1 MPNDDTKLPSRP
13 FGLDP
18 LRNGMLGPKSF
29 AAIEAGRIGMLNAIG
44 QTAERQ
50 AEFRAQIENA
60 AKANCAGLANL
71 QARVESDRA
80 AMQRVS
86 EGAVRI
92 GLAASPSAAE
102 IAQINKMATEL
113 GRSPLRNP
121 PRIGPALDGW
131 TPPKVGAI
139 LPPDPIIRYVE
150 PPAIEYHSPGIS
162 NLDERVE
169 ALAGEI
175 QALKEP
181 LTADNHSLMA
191 ENQRLKTENE
201 ALRGRI
207 RYFKRR
213 LDLPV
218 FKNLKEYEGPELPPD
233 ETRFS
238 TD

>member
-1 MPNDDTKLPSRP
+1 MPNDDTKLPSRQ

-92 GLAASPSAAE
+92 GLAAGPSAAE

-131 TPPKVGAI
+131 TPPKIGAI
-139 LPPDPIIRYVE
+139 LPPEPLIRYVE
-150 PPAIEYHSPGIS
+150 PPAIEYHSPHIS

-169 ALAGEI
+169 ALASEV
-175 QALKEP
+175 QALK
-181 LTADNHSLMA
+181 A
-191 ENQRLKTENE
+191 ENQALAARCTAAEGRYE
-201 ALRGRI
+201 ALERDHLELRT
-207 RYFKRR
+207 RR
-213 LDLPV
+213 RAEFLDASQEHNPKPPV
-218 FKNLKEYEGPELPPD
+218 NESPFPD
-233 ETRFS
+233 PK
-238 TD
+238 